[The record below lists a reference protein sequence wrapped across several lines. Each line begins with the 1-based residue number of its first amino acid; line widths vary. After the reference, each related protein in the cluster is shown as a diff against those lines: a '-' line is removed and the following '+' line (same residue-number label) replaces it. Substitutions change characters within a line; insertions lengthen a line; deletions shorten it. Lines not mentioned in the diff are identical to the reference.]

1 MFGRTAVGSFSIAL
15 IWGAMPARPGI
26 PGTASSTSMARRA
39 AVSAV
44 LLRADTVSRARSDS
58 AASRAD
64 SVTVLDSTSD
74 DSPDDL
80 REFHR
85 HAQANR
91 LGYFIDAKQMAVL
104 HPAYASDALRRIPGV
119 VVRPSTGIGNQV
131 RIRGCAP
138 LVWVDGARTPGAELD
153 EVTHGNDVAA
163 VEIYRS
169 LAGVPAEYSD
179 RRATCGTIVVWLK
192 SS

>member
-1 MFGRTAVGSFSIAL
+1 MFGRLTLGSFSIAL
-15 IWGAMPARPGI
+15 VWGAMPARPSIAGA
-26 PGTASSTSMARRA
+26 ASSTALQAAARDL
-39 AVSAV
+39 S
-44 LLRADTVSRARSDS
+44 LPDTVSRARSDS

-192 SS
+192 TS